1 MTSWLQKDLTMLG
14 FIFGLNARLGR
25 LQYFLITI
33 GVAVLMTGICFVV
46 ARQAWQ
52 SAANGVP
59 PSIDSLKGPAIV
71 IGIIFMLI
79 TVTLQSMRIRDIG
92 WDPVCVIPGW
102 VTILIVDMVVAKKF
116 PGLSLGAEHHSTAIS
131 ALVNLAL
138 MLALLFWPS
147 AADESSPPALPRAA
161 PARSCAAR
169 RYEFGRRGT
178 TRTRQRRVRPP
189 GGLNRRG

>member
-138 MLALLFWPS
+138 LLALLFWPS
-147 AADESSPPALPRAA
+147 AADESSPPALREPRRPDPA
-161 PARSCAAR
+161 PRGDMNSVVAERLARASG
-169 RYEFGRRGT
+169 EFGRRA
-178 TRTRQRRVRPP
+178 V
-189 GGLNRRG
+189 